1 MALDLKIKTNSEAIK
16 KRFNRIER
24 KFPSIIDKGIL
35 QGGFQLLDIIRTKT
49 AKGIDFRNVPF
60 ATYSESYRKQL
71 QREGKPLKVDL
82 FYSGRMLGALT
93 PSPRTVRKTGKN
105 KISIGFSNS
114 QMRQRALFNQ
124 VLNEPKREFFG
135 FNDRTEKIISKQFN
149 RFIAKE
155 FKKQRLRV
163 YEKILHQIY
172 YPLFQVLV
180 AQ

>member
-60 ATYSESYRKQL
+60 ASYSKSYRKQL

-93 PSPRTVRKTGKN
+93 PSGRTIKKTGRN
-105 KISIGFSNS
+105 KISVAFSNA
-114 QMRQRALFNQ
+114 QMNRRALFNQ

-135 FNDRTEKIISKQFN
+135 FNNRTEKIISKQFN
-149 RFIAKE
+149 RFIEKE
-155 FKKQRLRV
+155 LQKFKL
-163 YEKILHQIY
+163 
-172 YPLFQVLV
+172 
-180 AQ
+180 

>member
-35 QGGFQLLDIIRTKT
+35 QGGFQLLDIIRNKT

-60 ATYSESYRKQL
+60 ATYSKSYRKQL

-155 FKKQRLRV
+155 FKKQRL
-163 YEKILHQIY
+163 
-172 YPLFQVLV
+172 
-180 AQ
+180 

>member
-35 QGGFQLLDIIRTKT
+35 QAGFQLLDIIRTKT

-155 FKKQRLRV
+155 FKKQRL
-163 YEKILHQIY
+163 
-172 YPLFQVLV
+172 
-180 AQ
+180 

>member
-1 MALDLKIKTNSEAIK
+1 MALDIKIKSNPEAIK
-16 KRFNRIER
+16 KRFNRIQK
-24 KFPSIIDKGIL
+24 KFPSIIEKGIL

-60 ATYSESYRKQL
+60 AQYSESYLKQL
-71 QREGKPLKVDL
+71 QREGKPTKVDL

-105 KISIGFSNS
+105 KISLGFSNA

-155 FKKQRLRV
+155 FRKQRL
-163 YEKILHQIY
+163 
-172 YPLFQVLV
+172 
-180 AQ
+180 